1 MPDKEG
7 SDDEKK
13 STKSV
18 INKKQKQMMN
28 QEEYLPEEEYDHY
41 KDRMAERGIDISS
54 KDKKDATTS
63 PQPKRKKVKGDT
75 PMQKEFKKKYGKK
88 ATALDAVK
96 KDIEDKYGKGAIMEP
111 KKKDKK
117 KDTKEELDLTQ
128 VAEAFGGYIIVEKL
142 GKEGEFIPDN
152 PKSSFEKSFS
162 RSKEGKK
169 LKRQQSLTR
178 GSGDFG
184 PSERINPDDK
194 TTQKTQQ
201 KVANQRVKTGKKQS
215 TQAFSNKPID
225 NVDTKQIVRDQS
237 GNPVANPP
245 SESAE
250 AKAKRTKEIKD
261 QSRRTRGSKEP
272 LVDQD
277 KFSTDTRTKSQAPEI
292 TGGGARKSDRRKF
305 DRKPEPKPDLK
316 PKVRKSVKGPGL
328 STGSL
333 ERGNLKFSGDDAYQA
348 TKKKLAK
355 QQATKV
361 GLRKAA
367 IRKVAKA
374 STMKTAMRA
383 APKIGGKFLSKRIP
397 FLGAAISGAEAGA
410 KLASGDLVGAGIAGA
425 EAITNIVAPG
435 LDAVIGAAGAAR
447 DIRKAGKVAQIAR
460 QTSRAARKYKTPA
473 AIAKNVKSK
482 AYGTFMPKM
491 KELTKKVPRS
501 KKTLGLKRPIYTA
514 GATGSLA
521 MTGQMLKGRLKPKV
535 DTGVV
540 GKRTAG

>member
-1 MPDKEG
+1 MRGGDHRSKETRERSYSR
-7 SDDEKK
+7 SDD
-13 STKSV
+13 
-18 INKKQKQMMN
+18 
-28 QEEYLPEEEYDHY
+28 D
-41 KDRMAERGIDISS
+41 
-54 KDKKDATTS
+54 
-63 PQPKRKKVKGDT
+63 KRKGKTV
-75 PMQKEFKKKYGKK
+75 MQKELEKKYGKGK
-88 ATALDAVK
+88 SALDMVK
-96 KDIEDKYGKGAIMEP
+96 ADHKDEIMDVDKKKK
-111 KKKDKK
+111 KKKDVKEGAGLYANIHAKRKRGGKMRKK
-117 KDTKEELDLTQ
+117 GDKGAPSSQDFANAAKTAKEELDLTQ
-128 VAEAFGGYIIVEKL
+128 VAEAFGGYIIVEKIDPIT
-142 GKEGEFIPDN
+142 GKYTAGGDESQR
-152 PKSSFEKSFS
+152 KFEKSFS
-162 RSKEGKK
+162 RSKEAKK
-169 LKRQQSLTR
+169 LKRQKSLTR

-184 PSERINPDDK
+184 PSERINPDDI

-215 TQAFSNKPID
+215 TQAFSDKPID
-225 NVDTKQIVRDQS
+225 NVDTKQIVRDKS
-237 GNPVANPP
+237 GNPIANPP

-250 AKAKRTKEIKD
+250 SKAKRTKEIKD

-277 KFSTDTRTKSQAPEI
+277 KFSMDTRTKSQAPEI
-292 TGGGARKSDRRKF
+292 TGGKPRTTDRRKF
-305 DRKPEPKPDLK
+305 DPPKSQPKENPK
-316 PKVRKSVKGPGL
+316 PKVRRSVKGPGS

-333 ERGNLKFSGDDAYQA
+333 EKGNLKFSGDDAYQA
-348 TKKKLAK
+348 AKKKLAK
-355 QQATKV
+355 KQATKV

-367 IRKVAKA
+367 IRKVASA
-374 STMKTAMRA
+374 SAMKTGLRA

-540 GKRTAG
+540 GRRTAG